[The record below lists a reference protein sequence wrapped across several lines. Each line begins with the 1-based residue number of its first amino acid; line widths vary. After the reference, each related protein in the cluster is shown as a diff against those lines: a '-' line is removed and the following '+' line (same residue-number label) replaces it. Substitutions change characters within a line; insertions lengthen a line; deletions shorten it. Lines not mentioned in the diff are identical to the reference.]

1 MKNLILKFVGK
12 KISTFFLIIIC
23 ALNNSIVSQNNY
35 PVPENFGNERVA
47 EFYPIGWSESANFA
61 YMVLSLYP
69 FKGAYWTFVIQNTKT
84 DKILYS
90 FEFGDD
96 DYGAKDISNPQKDW
110 SYIYRKTR
118 RYLEKYKIE
127 PQREFYKFREISTRR
142 GYDYKVSYRERT
154 SFEQDDEYGNR
165 EKTIGFRLKV
175 YNGSRS
181 KTITNYKITRDP
193 LNSGDSIADT
203 AFFGAIESPFEDRIV
218 VITSFK
224 IYDYQ
229 GDYDGTALSVS
240 GCKLNTGFK

>member
-1 MKNLILKFVGK
+1 MKNLILKFIGK

-69 FKGAYWTFVIQNTKT
+69 FKGDYWTFVIQNTKS

-90 FEFGDD
+90 LEFG
-96 DYGAKDISNPQKDW
+96 AEDISNPQKDW

-118 RYLEKYKIE
+118 RYLDKYNIE
-127 PQREFYKFREISTRR
+127 PQRDFYKFRDISIQR
-142 GYDYKVSYRERT
+142 GYDYKVSYRKRT
-154 SFEQDDEYGNR
+154 SFEQDDEYGSR

-181 KTITNYKITRDP
+181 KTITNYKLTRDP
-193 LNSGDSIADT
+193 LNSGDSIADI

-218 VITSFK
+218 VITSFE

-229 GDYDGTALSVS
+229 GDAAGTALVIT